1 MFSQNGLC
9 FDIGDLAVTMT
20 WSISYWMKT
29 VKLMDRMFVVA
40 IVLWLAV
47 PFESHAQN
55 LLPDADR
62 AYQYLKTICAIGP
75 RISGTT
81 GMQQQQEFIDQHFSQ
96 LGAEVRYQ
104 EFDVA
109 HPNTGAP
116 VRMKNMIVSWHPD
129 TTERVL
135 VCCHY
140 DTRPFPDQEAL
151 AVNRTKPF
159 IGANDGGSGVALL
172 MELGHHMSKI
182 NPKSGVDFIFFD
194 GEELVYDKDDKYFL
208 GSEYFAT
215 QYRDNPPKDF
225 RYEKGVLLDM
235 VADRNLNIYIE
246 KNSLKYAPEVT
257 RSIWTTARQL
267 RAKEFI
273 NRSKYEIRDDHL
285 PLNQIAKIPTCDIID
300 FDYPYWHK
308 RNDVPA
314 ACSGRSMAIVGR
326 VVLHWLNE
334 N

>member
-1 MFSQNGLC
+1 
-9 FDIGDLAVTMT
+9 
-20 WSISYWMKT
+20 
-29 VKLMDRMFVVA
+29 MDRTF
-40 IVLWLAV
+40 LLTLALV
-47 PFESHAQN
+47 FAFQSGTHAES
-55 LLPDADR
+55 LLPDSDR
-62 AYQYLKTICAIGP
+62 AFQYLKTVCAIGP
-75 RISGTT
+75 RISGTA
-81 GMQQQQEFIDQHFSQ
+81 GMQKQQELIEKHFTQ
-96 LGAEVRYQ
+96 FGAEVRYQ

-116 VRMKNMIVSWHPD
+116 VRMKNMIVSWHPESK
-129 TTERVL
+129 ERIL
-135 VCCHY
+135 LCCHY
-140 DTRPFPDQEAL
+140 DTRPFPDEEAL

-172 MELGHHMSKI
+172 MELAHHMSKVT
-182 NPKSGVDFIFFD
+182 PKLGVDFVFFD

-215 QYRDNPPKDF
+215 QYRDNPPSGF
-225 RYEKGVLLDM
+225 RYVKGVLLDM

-246 KNSLKYAPEVT
+246 KNSLKYAPQVT
-257 RSIWTTARQL
+257 RSVWATARKL
-267 RAKEFI
+267 RARSFI

-285 PLNQIAKIPTCDIID
+285 PLNLIAKIPTCDIID